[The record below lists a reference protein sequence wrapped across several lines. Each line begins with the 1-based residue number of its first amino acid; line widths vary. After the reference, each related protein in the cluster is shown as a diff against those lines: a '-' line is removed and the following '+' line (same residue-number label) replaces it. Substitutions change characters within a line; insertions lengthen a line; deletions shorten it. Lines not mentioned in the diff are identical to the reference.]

1 MLYIVATPIGNLG
14 EITYRAI
21 ETLKSVDA
29 ILCEDTRRTLILLE
43 RYGIKKPLVSYQ
55 KFSEKEKAGY
65 IAERLAS
72 GENLALVSDAG
83 MPLVSD
89 PGKVLV
95 DELISRGLEYTVIS
109 GPCAAINAL
118 VLSGLDTSA
127 FCMCGFLPEKKSDRK
142 KFIER
147 FVDLGATLIFYSPPH
162 NITADLEFL
171 KGALGDR
178 DVAVVREISKLH
190 EEVIRGRL
198 ADFPEFT
205 VKGEFVIVVEGA
217 KEKENALN
225 GLTIEEHVEK
235 YIADGLSKMDAVKHV
250 AADRNRP
257 KSEIY
262 SIYEKTKKDGSPRP

>member
-14 EITYRAI
+14 EITYRAV
-21 ETLKSVDA
+21 ETLKSADA
-29 ILCEDTRRTLILLE
+29 ILCEDTRRTAVLLE

-55 KFSEKEKAGY
+55 KFSEKEKSGY
-65 IAERLAS
+65 IAGRLES

-83 MPLVSD
+83 MPMVSD
-89 PGKVLV
+89 PGKILV
-95 DELISRGLEYTVIS
+95 DELIKRGLEYTVVS

-118 VLSGLDTSA
+118 VLSGQDTSA

-142 KFIER
+142 R
-147 FVDLGATLIFYSPPH
+147 FMDRFRELTATLIFYSPPH
-162 NITADLEFL
+162 NVRGDLEFL
-171 KGALGDR
+171 KAELGDR
-178 DVAVVREISKLH
+178 NASVVREISKLH
-190 EEVIRGRL
+190 EEVVRGNL

-225 GLTIEEHVEK
+225 ALDVAEHVEK
-235 YIADGLSKMDAVKHV
+235 YIADGLGKMDAVKRV
-250 AADRNRP
+250 AADRSRP

-262 SIYEKTKKDGSPRP
+262 AEYEKSIKKK